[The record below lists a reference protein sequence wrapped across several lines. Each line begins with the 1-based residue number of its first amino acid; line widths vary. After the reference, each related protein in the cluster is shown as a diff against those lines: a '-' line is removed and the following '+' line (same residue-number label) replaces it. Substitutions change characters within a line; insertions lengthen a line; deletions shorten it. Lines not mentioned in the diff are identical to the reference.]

1 MRRLGVAP
9 CTRPVLLGTSPAYR
23 VCREVS
29 IHPRLLSPDADPA
42 NTLSPCRG
50 THLIRQEPEF
60 LQEVLHQLQ
69 LVFHCVLLHLR
80 PQSRGLLPHVL
91 LWLKE
96 SPGHHISKSRMEHR
110 EGSSTRQVPAIWER
124 VVRRQMP

>member
-1 MRRLGVAP
+1 MRRLGAAP

-29 IHPRLLSPDADPA
+29 IHPLLLSPHADPA
-42 NTLSPCRG
+42 HTVSTCGR
-50 THLIRQEPEF
+50 THLVCQEPEF

-69 LVFHCVLLHLR
+69 LVFHGVLLHLR
-80 PQSRGLLPHVL
+80 PQSCGLLPHVL

-96 SPGHHISKSRMEHR
+96 TPGHHISKSRMEHG
-110 EGSSTRQVPAIWER
+110 EGSSTGQVAGDWER